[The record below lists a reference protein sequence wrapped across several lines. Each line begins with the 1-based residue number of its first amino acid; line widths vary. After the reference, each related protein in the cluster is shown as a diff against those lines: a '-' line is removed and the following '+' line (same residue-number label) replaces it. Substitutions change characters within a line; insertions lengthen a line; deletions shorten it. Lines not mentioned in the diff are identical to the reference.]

1 MQHRPSFGAAQRPTV
16 EHERAKSIGDG
27 AGVGQ
32 QRQEMMPVVTTAQ
45 VKQQQQQQQQPKR
58 ERRKP
63 DEVGERMLRGE
74 FYMD

>member
-1 MQHRPSFGAAQRPTV
+1 MLQH
-16 EHERAKSIGDG
+16 EHERAKSIGDVP
-27 AGVGQ
+27 ALVQ
-32 QRQEMMPVVTTAQ
+32 QVPEPTPLVTTQ
-45 VKQQQQQQQQPKR
+45 QLKQQQQQQQRR

>member
-1 MQHRPSFGAAQRPTV
+1 
-16 EHERAKSIGDG
+16 
-27 AGVGQ
+27 
-32 QRQEMMPVVTTAQ
+32 MPVVTATQ
-45 VKQQQQQQQQPKR
+45 VKQQQQQQPKR

>member
-1 MQHRPSFGAAQRPTV
+1 MSGQGGQGPPLHG
-16 EHERAKSIGDG
+16 RARSEGGD
-27 AGVGQ
+27 
-32 QRQEMMPVVTTAQ
+32 PVVAQ
-45 VKQQQQQQQQPKR
+45 PQARTQPLPVPQRR